1 MQLSASFL
9 SSYHILF
16 KAIFSYTLVY
26 FALTTKWNAH
36 SAHPHQ
42 YHKILFHAMIIGI
55 YCRLLSSYNKL
66 DWTIATPEYLQIVM
80 GSTIFLLFFFL
91 PCSLGMID
99 SVSM

>member
-1 MQLSASFL
+1 M
-9 SSYHILF
+9 
-16 KAIFSYTLVY
+16 FSYMLVY
-26 FALTTKWNAH
+26 LALTTKWNVH